1 MALIKVRPT
10 RTVEAF
16 ISEEPIGGLAVVCVS
31 TGGRSVKE
39 GTSTTQE
46 LVAGVAPAAV
56 ASGVR
61 CPVITHG
68 IVSGVICGAVVSA
81 GDRVTC
87 INITSGPGLASGA
100 GKITPINTI
109 IPVGAIS
116 RVSGLISQVSGLIS
130 QVSGLISP
138 VAGTISRVSGL
149 ISPVAGTISQVSGF
163 INLVSGIGAGGG
175 VGVDGTSLS
184 NISGAPIS
192 GLAGFVGATPAF
204 AGDAPVFSG
213 AVPTFAGDAPVFSG
227 AVPTFAGAAPVF
239 SGAVPTFTGTAFN
252 TARVVGKALDHGGIG
267 SGIRLLVDIG
277 A

>member
-16 ISEEPIGGLAVVCVS
+16 ISEEPIGGLAVVCIS
-31 TGGRSVKE
+31 TGGRRVKE
-39 GTSTTQE
+39 GTRTTQE
-46 LVAGVAPAAV
+46 LVVGAAPSAV
-56 ASGVR
+56 TSGVR

-116 RVSGLISQVSGLIS
+116 QVSGLID
-130 QVSGLISP
+130 P
-138 VAGTISRVSGL
+138 VAGTISRVSG
-149 ISPVAGTISQVSGF
+149 SMT
-163 INLVSGIGAGGG
+163 LVSGALLSGVTSGYVGILGAALMTPGGLVSG
-175 VGVDGTSLS
+175 VT
-184 NISGAPIS
+184 
-192 GLAGFVGATPAF
+192 GFLGE
-204 AGDAPVFSG
+204 
-213 AVPTFAGDAPVFSG
+213 VPTF
-227 AVPTFAGAAPVF
+227 TGAAPVF

-252 TARVVGKALDHGGIG
+252 TARVVGKALDNGGIG

>member
-16 ISEEPIGGLAVVCVS
+16 ISEEPIGGLAVVCIS

-46 LVAGVAPAAV
+46 LVVGVAPAVV

-87 INITSGPGLASGA
+87 TNLTSGGGLASGA
-100 GKITPINTI
+100 GKVTPINTI
-109 IPVGAIS
+109 TPAGSVA
-116 RVSGLISQVSGLIS
+116 RVSGSMLLTSGALLSGVTSGYVGVMGAALITPG
-130 QVSGLISP
+130 G
-138 VAGTISRVSGL
+138 
-149 ISPVAGTISQVSGF
+149 
-163 INLVSGIGAGGG
+163 LVSGI
-175 VGVDGTSLS
+175 T
-184 NISGAPIS
+184 
-192 GLAGFVGATPAF
+192 GFLGEIP
-204 AGDAPVFSG
+204 P
-213 AVPTFAGDAPVFSG
+213 
-227 AVPTFAGAAPVF
+227 
-239 SGAVPTFTGTAFN
+239 FTGTAFN
-252 TARVVGKALDHGGIG
+252 TARVVGKALDNGGIG

>member
-16 ISEEPIGGLAVVCVS
+16 ISEEPIGGLAVVCAS

-39 GTSTTQE
+39 GTSTNQE
-46 LVAGVAPAAV
+46 LVVGVAPAVV

-87 INITSGPGLASGA
+87 TNLTSGGGLASGA

-109 IPVGAIS
+109 TPAGA
-116 RVSGLISQVSGLIS
+116 
-130 QVSGLISP
+130 
-138 VAGTISRVSGL
+138 VAA
-149 ISPVAGTISQVSGF
+149 PK
-163 INLVSGIGAGGG
+163 INLVSGA
-175 VGVDGTSLS
+175 
-184 NISGAPIS
+184 
-192 GLAGFVGATPAF
+192 GLAGNIVAADGQALATISGGGLMSGITGVQAPA
-204 AGDAPVFSG
+204 
-213 AVPTFAGDAPVFSG
+213 
-227 AVPTFAGAAPVF
+227 
-239 SGAVPTFTGTAFN
+239 FTGTAFN
-252 TARVVGKALDHGGIG
+252 TARVVGKALDNGGIG

>member
-39 GTSTTQE
+39 GTSANQE
-46 LVAGVAPAAV
+46 LVAGVAPAVV

-87 INITSGPGLASGA
+87 TNLTSGGGLASGA
-100 GKITPINTI
+100 GKVTPINTI
-109 IPVGAIS
+109 TP
-116 RVSGLISQVSGLIS
+116 L
-130 QVSGLISP
+130 
-138 VAGTISRVSGL
+138 GTISRVSGL
-149 ISPVAGTISQVSGF
+149 ISTVSGSVTRVSGSVVLLSG
-163 INLVSGIGAGGG
+163 NLLSGLVSGY
-175 VGVDGTSLS
+175 VGVMGKDLITPGGLTSGVTGFL
-184 NISGAPIS
+184 GEVPIFT
-192 GLAGFVGATPAF
+192 GLTPL
-204 AGDAPVFSG
+204 FSG
-213 AVPTFAGDAPVFSG
+213 AVPDFA
-227 AVPTFAGAAPVF
+227 
-239 SGAVPTFTGTAFN
+239 GTAFN
-252 TARVVGKALDHGGIG
+252 TARVVGKALDNGGIG